1 MTPWGELYAAAE
13 KLRRM
18 ALAARRDLKS
28 SDYYDHDEANFTA
41 GINNAC
47 GGAAGELAALFT
59 PDLAD
64 GLRARFEEAA
74 ATWPRHDGHTST
86 AQAAATRRSIL
97 AMARSVNGTTGGTPT
112 DTTTGDPS

>member
-28 SDYYDHDEANFTA
+28 SDYYGHDEANFTS

-59 PDLAD
+59 PDVAD

-74 ATWPRHDGHTST
+74 AAWPRHDGHTST
-86 AQAAATRRSIL
+86 PKAAAIRRSVL
-97 AMARSVNGTTGGTPT
+97 AMARSING
-112 DTTTGDPS
+112 TTGDPS